1 MALTLRG
8 AKGSPLTHDEM
19 DANFVALMEEIE
31 GLKIEL
37 DIIKEP
43 TIIYVDEYGNVWGV
57 YNKRES
63 SIDTESGDF
72 MYEVSG
78 HDILDEYNNV
88 VFRLREDFSAVTDSY
103 GTGIYHKQSA

>member
-8 AKGSPLTHDEM
+8 AKGSPLTHEEM
-19 DANFVALMEEIE
+19 DANFVLLMEKIE
-31 GLKIEL
+31 NLKIEL

-43 TIIYVDEYGNVWGV
+43 EIVYGDGYGNVWGV
-57 YNKRES
+57 YNKRTS
-63 SIDTESGDF
+63 SIDTEIGNY

-88 VFRLREDFSAVTDSY
+88 VFRLNEDFSAVTDSY
-103 GTGIYHKQSA
+103 GTVIYHKI